1 MTKMSRLMKS
11 AVASVV
17 ALALVALAPG
27 LASYEAAAQ
36 VVNGAIG
43 AAGRG
48 VGAPVVPV
56 GSINA
61 GGVTAIPAGANLAP
75 ALNSALTFAPSVS
88 IGLTAAPA
96 AQNAAAAIASLSAP
110 AFAAASPAAAL
121 ALPVSALLSPS
132 APVAATI
139 ASLSAQAGRTAS
151 PIAAVERAAIP
162 TAAALRVLPS
172 AADGRESAPTTLR
185 GRLAKTAGELESAE
199 SGAKAGFLD
208 KLFTGARSFFGL
220 DEPAPVAASAGDS
233 AASAAFAALTPN
245 PQRLAASTPEA
256 GKPSSGETRATP
268 PSPVVKVG
276 DGLNPGAK
284 LLAGGEQAPAAKP
297 EAPKEGPGNDDWI
310 DTKGMTGMFIQ
321 RSISI
326 ALFIQTAL
334 AYPFIAMGALKANAL
349 AAGLAAGPAGLAASA
364 SFGALMALGPLAAIA
379 TGPLNGLIADKM
391 SPRNGII
398 MLNVARAVQCL
409 ALPVLAGFGF
419 LNFWTLLAMSI
430 ANGWQLSLLMTSEN
444 AYLRRLAGKNHLGNL
459 NALNAV
465 NYLAL
470 QVFLTLILGVG
481 AWIDKLGLMT
491 PYWATTVILPL
502 VVCPMVWFM
511 IPKTIP
517 GENAAAKAKAPA
529 LPLGERLQTIALK
542 AKNFAKKYWAQI
554 GVLGAAGLV
563 YQFFHT
569 TLPMSA
575 ALLWWVSRTDGFKA
589 VWSQKN
595 MRATMLLS
603 ALAFGLIFPFQY
615 MALPLMAGVLGGVA
629 GKAAILSQLLG
640 ALFFG
645 QLAANASQANLPSV
659 KIPFTD
665 KKVKAERL
673 VQGLVLVL
681 GAAWSLLRLF
691 PGNWLA
697 AAASVGVGATMM
709 YGSSKLTDKGWV
721 KFLGVGLAA
730 ASILPLVFWGSL
742 PVIFAGMLGLGL
754 FVGPVQVALNTYF
767 GRNARSASIG
777 NAFGVSSS
785 LNNSATSFGY
795 GLLTALVG
803 MFSPVFPHA
812 LMPIA
817 VAFAIIGAIF
827 FFFAPKLLPGL
838 ADSLFHHKG
847 EAAKP
852 ADKK

>member
-1 MTKMSRLMKS
+1 MSRWMKS
-11 AVASVV
+11 AVATVL

-36 VVNGAIG
+36 VINGAMG

-48 VGAPVVPV
+48 AGAPVVPV

-75 ALNSALTFAPSVS
+75 ALNSALTFAPSAA
-88 IGLTAAPA
+88 IGLNAAPA
-96 AQNAAAAIASLSAP
+96 VQNAAAASAFTPAAAAFPALPASALLAAPSAAPSAP
-110 AFAAASPAAAL
+110 AAAAAAANVAAIERAAVPAAAL
-121 ALPVSALLSPS
+121 RGLP
-132 APVAATI
+132 AA
-139 ASLSAQAGRTAS
+139 SVG
-151 PIAAVERAAIP
+151 E
-162 TAAALRVLPS
+162 
-172 AADGRESAPTTLR
+172 GRESAPVTAR
-185 GRLAKTAGELESAE
+185 AQLAQTAAELESA
-199 SGAKAGFLD
+199 SGIAKAGFLD

-220 DEPAPVAASAGDS
+220 NEPAPVAASAGES
-233 AASAAFAALTPN
+233 AAAAPSGSFAALTPN
-245 PQRLAASTPEA
+245 PERLAASTPDA
-256 GKPSSGETRATP
+256 AKPASGEARATP

-276 DGLNPGAK
+276 DGLNPGTP
-284 LLAGGEQAPAAKP
+284 LLAGEQAPAAKP
-297 EAPKEGPGNDDWI
+297 DAPKEGPSNDNWI
-310 DTKGMTGMFIQ
+310 DKKGMTGMFIQ

-349 AAGLAAGPAGLAASA
+349 AAGLAAGPAALAASA

-398 MLNVARAVQCL
+398 MLNVARAVQTL
-409 ALPVLAGFGF
+409 ALPILATFGL

-481 AWIDKLGLMT
+481 GWIDKLGLMT
-491 PYWATTVILPL
+491 PYWATTIILPL
-502 VVCPMVWFM
+502 VVCPIVWFM

-517 GENAAAKAKAPA
+517 GEAVAAKAKGPS
-529 LPLGERLQTIALK
+529 LPLSERVKTIAIK

-554 GVLGAAGLV
+554 GMLGAAGVV
-563 YQFFHT
+563 YQVFHT

-589 VWSQKN
+589 VWNQKN

-645 QLAANASQANLPSV
+645 QLAANASQANLPEV
-659 KIPFTD
+659 KIPFTN

-697 AAASVGVGATMM
+697 ALASVGIGAALM
-709 YGSSKLTDKGWV
+709 YGSSKFTDKGWV
-721 KFLGVGLAA
+721 KFLGIGLAA
-730 ASILPLVFWGSL
+730 ASVLPLVFWGSL
-742 PVIFAGMLGLGL
+742 PAIFVGMLGLGL
-754 FVGPVQVALNTYF
+754 FAGPVQVALNTYF
-767 GRNARSASIG
+767 GKNARSASIG

-795 GLLTALVG
+795 GLLTAVVG

-812 LMPIA
+812 LGPIA
-817 VAFAIIGAIF
+817 IAFAIIGAIF
-827 FFFAPKLLPGL
+827 FFLGPKLLPGL
-838 ADSLFHHKG
+838 ADTVFHHKG
-847 EAAKP
+847 ETPKT

>member
-1 MTKMSRLMKS
+1 MSRLMKS
-11 AVASVV
+11 AVATIV

-36 VVNGAIG
+36 VITGSIG
-43 AAGRG
+43 AAGR
-48 VGAPVVPV
+48 VGAPIVPV
-56 GSINA
+56 GSVNA
-61 GGVTAIPAGANLAP
+61 GGVTAIPVGANLAP
-75 ALNSALTFAPSVS
+75 ALNSAFTFAPSAS
-88 IGLTAAPA
+88 IGLAVAPA
-96 AQNAAAAIASLSAP
+96 VQSAAAASAFTP
-110 AFAAASPAAAL
+110 DAAAAFP
-121 ALPVSALLSPS
+121 ALPASALLGAPS
-132 APVAATI
+132 AAPVAV
-139 ASLSAQAGRTAS
+139 LTAS
-151 PIAAVERAAIP
+151 PISAIERAGVP
-162 TAAALRVLPS
+162 TAAALRSLS
-172 AADGRESAPTTLR
+172 AASIADGREPALVKVRAQLTQ
-185 GRLAKTAGELESAE
+185 TAAELESAE
-199 SGAKAGFLD
+199 SGAKSGFLD

-220 DEPAPVAASAGDS
+220 SAPAPVAASAGES
-233 AASAAFAALTPN
+233 APAAPSAAFAALTPN
-245 PQRLAASTPEA
+245 PERLAPASTPDA
-256 GKPSSGETRATP
+256 AQSASGETRATP

-276 DGLNPGAK
+276 DGLNPGAP
-284 LLAGGEQAPAAKP
+284 LLSGAPAPSAKP
-297 EAPKEGPGNDDWI
+297 EAPKEGPANDDWI

-349 AAGLAAGPAGLAASA
+349 AAGLAAAPAGLAASA

-398 MLNVARAVQCL
+398 MLNVARAVQTL
-409 ALPVLAGFGF
+409 ALPLLATFGL

-481 AWIDKLGLMT
+481 GWIDKLGLMT
-491 PYWATTVILPL
+491 PYWATTIILPL
-502 VVCPMVWFM
+502 VVCPIVWFM
-511 IPKTIP
+511 IPKSIP
-517 GENAAAKAKAPA
+517 GENAAAKVKASAVPF
-529 LPLGERLQTIALK
+529 GERLKTLAIK
-542 AKNFAKKYWAQI
+542 AKGFAKKYWAQI
-554 GVLGAAGLV
+554 GLLGAAGVV
-563 YQFFHT
+563 YQVFHT

-615 MALPLMAGVLGGVA
+615 MALPLMAGVLGGAA

-645 QLAANASQANLPSV
+645 QLAANASQANLPAV
-659 KIPFTD
+659 RIPFTS
-665 KKVKAERL
+665 KKVKAQRL

-691 PGNWLA
+691 PGNILA
-697 AAASVGVGATMM
+697 AAASVAIGSALM
-709 YGSSKLTDKGWV
+709 YGASKFTDKGWV
-721 KFLGVGLAA
+721 KFLGIGLAA

-742 PVIFAGMLGLGL
+742 PMIFAGMLGLGL

-767 GRNARSASIG
+767 GKNARSASIG

-812 LMPIA
+812 LGPIA
-817 VAFAIIGAIF
+817 IAFAIIGAIF

-838 ADSLFHHKG
+838 ADSVFRR
-847 EAAKP
+847 KP
-852 ADKK
+852 AASGAPTPSDKK